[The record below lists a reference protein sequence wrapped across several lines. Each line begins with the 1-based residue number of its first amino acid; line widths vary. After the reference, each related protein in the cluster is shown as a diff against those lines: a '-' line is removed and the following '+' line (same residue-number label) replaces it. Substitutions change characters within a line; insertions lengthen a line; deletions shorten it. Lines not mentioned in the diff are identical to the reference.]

1 MLIFALMVTS
11 MGVLYARISP
21 TLFGF
26 EAKTQSTNQEFVLLT
41 ISNTM
46 QELIGSAENSQGRV
60 HIISNQ
66 AIYSVN
72 PGIRLQIDVDYN
84 GTPYSS
90 VPTNIGTFTA
100 NVSGVYDTQAEPVY
114 LNERTNELS
123 YLSGDLAGIDSRNVS
138 KPSYVSKV
146 TYQRRFANFSLF
158 FKARLDLT
166 NTTQSDY
173 VLTITIVSITY
184 NTEAGD
190 PIDFPLDNEE
200 WTLRLRRK
208 ATVPQTP
215 VINQP
220 ITNENIT
227 VSDNFGTNVIIP
239 GFNPGDTLTIRYIQ
253 IPILFG
259 I

>member
-66 AIYSVN
+66 AVYSVN
-72 PGIRLQIDVDYN
+72 PGRRLQIGVDYN
-84 GTPYSS
+84 GTIQPST
-90 VPTNIGTFTA
+90 PTNIGTFTA

-114 LNERTNELS
+114 LNERANELS
-123 YLSGDLAGIDSRNVS
+123 YLSGDFAGID
-138 KPSYVSKV
+138 PSYVSKV
-146 TYQRRFANFSLF
+146 TYQRRSANFSLF

-166 NTTQSDY
+166 NITLNHY
-173 VLTITIVSITY
+173 VLTITTVSITY

-200 WTLRLRRK
+200 WTLRLRRRASIVTTA
-208 ATVPQTP
+208 ATNTP
-215 VINQP
+215 ISNG
-220 ITNENIT
+220 NIII
-227 VSDNFGTNVIIP
+227 SDNFGTPITLS
-239 GFNPGDTLTIRYIQ
+239 GFNPVTDTLTLRFIQ

>member
-1 MLIFALMVTS
+1 MITS
-11 MGVLYARISP
+11 MGVLYSRISP

-26 EAKTQSTNQEFVLLT
+26 EAHTQSSNQEFVLLT

-46 QELIGSAENSQGRV
+46 QELIGSAENSQGRI

-66 AIYSVN
+66 AVYSVN
-72 PGIRLQIDVDYN
+72 PGRNLQIDVHN
-84 GTPYSS
+84 AGAVYSS
-90 VPTNIGTFTA
+90 TPTNIGTFTA

-114 LNERTNELS
+114 LNERANELS
-123 YLSGDLAGIDSRNVS
+123 FLSGDSAGID
-138 KPSYVSKV
+138 PSYVSKV
-146 TYQRRFANFSLF
+146 TYQRRSANFSLF
-158 FKARLDLT
+158 FKARVDLT
-166 NTTQSDY
+166 NTTLTNY

-200 WTLRLRRK
+200 WTLRLRRR
-208 ATVPQTP
+208 ATIISTTAPAV
-215 VINQP
+215 
-220 ITNENIT
+220 ITNGSIIIA
-227 VSDNFGTNVIIP
+227 DNFGAPITLT
-239 GFNPGDTLTIRYIQ
+239 GFNPGVDTLTVRFIQ